1 MLTSD
6 LLRYTIDE
14 KYIKPRYLT
23 RKHADF
29 YLALANDLLSIY
41 QKHVGKSRR
50 ELEDVLADYQADWI
64 GYKIVR
70 GLAKMLDGY
79 AEYKP
84 EQEIDYESA
93 RRKFFTAVEPFRPVV
108 RRADLVHQNTREL
121 VLEKI
126 KAQIDILPRFLYGD
140 LPENQKLATL
150 NSPPDASELIRRYN
164 LALAQ
169 GLLYR
174 CTCMHVWLWDS
185 YKTVFHFL
193 KLARLMH
200 RMQKQDDHF
209 YIQIDGP
216 LALFRKTFKYGT
228 NLARFLPGVLL
239 ANRWEMSA
247 EISTEKGV
255 RWFRLNQNSGLVSY
269 YKSADPF
276 DSSIEAAFYASF
288 VKRETEWIIQREA
301 DIVDLGDTVLIPDFT
316 FRHPDGRSVNFEI
329 VGFWTPDYLTKKLDK
344 LARANRQD
352 MIVAVNEKLNCSKE
366 DFSGP
371 VIFYKTRVK
380 VSEVLE
386 LLAQSATTR
395 NTSA

>member
-6 LLRYTIDE
+6 LLRYSIDE

-23 RKHADF
+23 RRYADF
-29 YLALANDLLSIY
+29 YLALANDLLTIY
-41 QKHVGKSRR
+41 QKHVGKSRG
-50 ELEDVLADYQADWI
+50 ELEDVLADYQSDWA

-70 GLAKMLDGY
+70 GLAKMLDGC

-93 RRKFFTAVEPFRPVV
+93 RKSFFTAVEPFRPVV
-108 RRADLVHQNTREL
+108 RHADLVHQNTRES

-126 KAQIDILPRFLYGD
+126 KARIGPLPGLLYGD
-140 LPENQKLATL
+140 LPENQKLTTL
-150 NSPPDASELIRRYN
+150 NKLPAADELIRRYN

-174 CTCMHVWLWDS
+174 CTCLHVWLWDS

-193 KLARLMH
+193 KLAGLMH
-200 RMQKQDDHF
+200 RIQKKNDHF

-228 NLARFLPGVLL
+228 NLARFLPGLLL
-239 ANRWEMSA
+239 ANRWDMSA

-276 DSSIEAAFYASF
+276 DSSIEAAFYAGF
-288 VKRETEWIIQREA
+288 IKQKTDWIIQREA
-301 DIVDLGDTVLIPDFT
+301 DIVDLGDTVFIPDFT

-329 VGFWTPDYLTKKLDK
+329 VGFWTPEYLTKKLDK
-344 LARANRQD
+344 LARANGRE
-352 MIVAVNEKLNCSKE
+352 MIVAVNEKLNCAKE
-366 DFSGP
+366 NFSGP

-380 VSEVLE
+380 VAKVIEILARFE
-386 LLAQSATTR
+386 LPQ
-395 NTSA
+395 